1 MGVANEERA
10 NLILDAEIDHL
21 PDSFV
26 PKIAHAPLD
35 SATNLVLRPL
45 ELLPTTGVLLAAALL
60 FGELAELFTPLPFK
74 TADTTPGHDQ
84 GLARVRGDGGQV
96 DFPQVNGRLGRA
108 GRPLCLRNLDAHVQL
123 KAVVP
128 RERTSTATFRQIEG

>member
-1 MGVANEERA
+1 MGKVVNITAVFPLRHTAIMIPTAVSGAHSMGVANEERA

-84 GLARVRGDGGQV
+84 GLARVR
-96 DFPQVNGRLGRA
+96 
-108 GRPLCLRNLDAHVQL
+108 
-123 KAVVP
+123 
-128 RERTSTATFRQIEG
+128 